1 MEQNIKKRVF
11 RLAWAL
17 IAVLVVVFGYWF
29 FFSSNGYCHKRKEAA
44 KMEYG
49 EKQLLWRKSENM
61 TEQEMLKDM
70 TLMANGDSV
79 LVCWVVNMPMAV
91 YRDFIYGAAQPKR
104 FTWAHTRYWYM
115 KSLSGGREWMRE
127 YTKDRS
133 SRASIFLDNVL
144 YLVQEDTLKD
154 YRKEKPLQIEVEQN
168 ALYPALGKPSD
179 EAFEK
184 WMREYK
190 SVFTFPQINNSKR
203 WVKIPFLE

>member
-1 MEQNIKKRVF
+1 MAAV
-11 RLAWAL
+11 L
-17 IAVLVVVFGYWF
+17 IAGLVVLLGYWF
-29 FFSSNGYCHKRKEAA
+29 FFSSNGYCHKKKEAA

-49 EKQLLWRKSENM
+49 EKQLLWRKSEKM

-70 TLMANGDSV
+70 TLMANGDTV
-79 LVCWVVNMPMAV
+79 LVCLVVNMPIAV
-91 YRDFIYGAAQPKR
+91 YRDFIHGAAQPKR

-127 YTKDRS
+127 YTKDIS
-133 SRASIFLDNVL
+133 YRASIFLDNGL

-154 YRKEKPLQIEVEQN
+154 YRKEKPLQIEVKQN

-184 WMREYK
+184 WMRKYK
-190 SVFTFPQINNSKR
+190 SVFTFPKINNSKR

>member
-1 MEQNIKKRVF
+1 MEKNIRKREC
-11 RLAWAL
+11 RLAAVL
-17 IAVLVVVFGYWF
+17 IAGLVVLLGYWF
-29 FFSSNGYCHKRKEAA
+29 FFSSNGYCHKKKEAA
-44 KMEYG
+44 KMEYS
-49 EKQLLWRKSENM
+49 EKQLLWRKSEKM

-70 TLMANGDSV
+70 TLMVNGDSV
-79 LVCWVVNMPMAV
+79 LVCWVVNMPIAV
-91 YRDFIYGAAQPKR
+91 YRDFIHGAAQPKR
-104 FTWAHTRYWYM
+104 FTWAYTRYWYM

-133 SRASIFLDNVL
+133 SRASIFLDNGR

-184 WMREYK
+184 WIREYK
-190 SVFTFPQINNSKR
+190 SGFAFPQINNSKR
-203 WVKIPFLE
+203 WIKIPFLE

>member
-1 MEQNIKKRVF
+1 MEQNIGKREC
-11 RLAWAL
+11 RLAAVL
-17 IAVLVVVFGYWF
+17 IAGLVVLLGYWF
-29 FFSSNGYCHKRKEAA
+29 FFSSNGYCHKKKEAA

-49 EKQLLWRKSENM
+49 EKQLLWRKSEKM

-79 LVCWVVNMPMAV
+79 LVCWVVNMPIAV
-91 YRDFIYGAAQPKR
+91 YRDFIHGAAQPKR
-104 FTWAHTRYWYM
+104 FTWAYTRYWYM

-127 YTKDRS
+127 NIKDKS
-133 SRASIFLDNVL
+133 YRASIFLDNGL

-154 YRKEKPLQIEVEQN
+154 YRKEKPLQIEVKQN

-184 WMREYK
+184 WIREYK
-190 SVFTFPQINNSKR
+190 SGFAFPQINNSKR
-203 WVKIPFLE
+203 WMKIPILE

>member
-1 MEQNIKKRVF
+1 MEKDIRKREC
-11 RLAWAL
+11 RLAAVL
-17 IAVLVVVFGYWF
+17 IAGLVVLLGYWF
-29 FFSSNGYCHKRKEAA
+29 FFSSNGYCHTRKEAA
-44 KMEYG
+44 KMEYS
-49 EKQLLWRKSENM
+49 EKQLLWRKSEKM

-79 LVCWVVNMPMAV
+79 LVCWVVNMPIAV
-91 YRDFIYGAAQPKR
+91 YRDFIHGAAQPKR
-104 FTWAHTRYWYM
+104 FTWAYTRYWYM

-127 YTKDRS
+127 YTKDKS
-133 SRASIFLDNVL
+133 YRASIFWDNGRN
-144 YLVQEDTLKD
+144 LVQEDTLKD
-154 YRKEKPLQIEVEQN
+154 YRKEKPLQIEVKQN

-190 SVFTFPQINNSKR
+190 SVFTFPKINNSKR

>member
-91 YRDFIYGAAQPKR
+91 YRDFIHGAAQPKR
-104 FTWAHTRYWYM
+104 FTWAYTRYWYM
-115 KSLSGGREWMRE
+115 KSLNGGREWMRE
-127 YTKDRS
+127 YAKDRS
-133 SRASIFLDNVL
+133 YRASIFWNNGR
-144 YLVQEDTLKD
+144 YLVQKDSTKD
-154 YRKEKPLQIEVEQN
+154 YRKEKPIQIEVEQN

-190 SVFTFPQINNSKR
+190 SVFTFPKINNSKR

>member
-17 IAVLVVVFGYWF
+17 IAVLAVVFGYWF
-29 FFSSNGYCHKRKEAA
+29 FFSSNGYCHTRKEAA
-44 KMEYG
+44 AMEYG
-49 EKQLLWRKSENM
+49 EKQLLWRKSEKM

-70 TLMANGDSV
+70 TLVANGDTV

-91 YRDFIYGAAQPKR
+91 YRDFIHGAAQPKR
-104 FTWAHTRYWYM
+104 FTWAYTRYWYM
-115 KSLSGGREWMRE
+115 KSVSGGREWMRE

-133 SRASIFLDNVL
+133 YKASIFWDNGL
-144 YLVQEDTLKD
+144 YLVQEDSLKD
-154 YRKEKPLQIEVEQN
+154 YRKEKPIQIEVEQN

-190 SVFTFPQINNSKR
+190 SVFTFPKISNSKR
-203 WVKIPFLE
+203 WVKVPFLE

>member
-17 IAVLVVVFGYWF
+17 IAVLAVVFGYWF
-29 FFSSNGYCHKRKEAA
+29 FFSSNGYCHTRKEAA
-44 KMEYG
+44 AMEYG
-49 EKQLLWRKSENM
+49 EKQLLWRKSEKM

-70 TLMANGDSV
+70 TLVANGDSV
-79 LVCWVVNMPMAV
+79 LVCWVVNMPMTV
-91 YRDFIYGAAQPKR
+91 YRDFIHGAAQPKR
-104 FTWAHTRYWYM
+104 FTWAYTRYWYM

-127 YTKDRS
+127 YAKDRS
-133 SRASIFLDNVL
+133 YKASIFWDNGL
-144 YLVQEDTLKD
+144 YLVQEDSLKD
-154 YRKEKPLQIEVEQN
+154 YRKEKPIQIEVEQN

-190 SVFTFPQINNSKR
+190 SVFTFPKINNSKR
-203 WVKIPFLE
+203 WVKMSFLE

>member
-1 MEQNIKKRVF
+1 MEKNIGKREC
-11 RLAWAL
+11 RLAAVL
-17 IAVLVVVFGYWF
+17 IAGLVVLLGYWF
-29 FFSSNGYCHKRKEAA
+29 FFSSNGYCHKKKEAA

-49 EKQLLWRKSENM
+49 EKQLLWRKSEKM

-79 LVCWVVNMPMAV
+79 LVCLVVNMPIAV
-91 YRDFIYGAAQPKR
+91 YRDFIHGAAQPKR
-104 FTWAHTRYWYM
+104 FTWANTRYWYM

-127 YTKDRS
+127 YTKDIS
-133 SRASIFLDNVL
+133 YRASIFLDNGL

-154 YRKEKPLQIEVEQN
+154 YRKEKPLQIEVKQN

-184 WMREYK
+184 WIREYK
-190 SVFTFPQINNSKR
+190 SGFAFPQINNSKR
-203 WVKIPFLE
+203 WIKIPFLE

>member
-1 MEQNIKKRVF
+1 MEQNIGKREC
-11 RLAWAL
+11 RLAAVL
-17 IAVLVVVFGYWF
+17 IAGLVVLLGYWF
-29 FFSSNGYCHKRKEAA
+29 FFSSNGYCHKKKEAA

-49 EKQLLWRKSENM
+49 EKQLLWRKSEKM

-70 TLMANGDSV
+70 TLMANGDSL
-79 LVCWVVNMPMAV
+79 LVCWVVNMPIAV
-91 YRDFIYGAAQPKR
+91 YRDFIHGAAQPKR
-104 FTWAHTRYWYM
+104 FTWAYTRYWYM

-133 SRASIFLDNVL
+133 YRASTFLDNGL

-154 YRKEKPLQIEVEQN
+154 YRKETPLQIEVKQN

-184 WMREYK
+184 WIREYK
-190 SVFTFPQINNSKR
+190 SGFAFPQINNSNR
-203 WVKIPFLE
+203 WIKIPFLE

>member
-1 MEQNIKKRVF
+1 MEQNIGKREC
-11 RLAWAL
+11 RLAAVL
-17 IAVLVVVFGYWF
+17 IAGLVVLLGYWF
-29 FFSSNGYCHKRKEAA
+29 FFSSNGYCHKKKEAA

-49 EKQLLWRKSENM
+49 EKQLLWRKSEKM

-70 TLMANGDSV
+70 TLMANGDSL
-79 LVCWVVNMPMAV
+79 LVCWVVNMPIAV
-91 YRDFIYGAAQPKR
+91 YRDFIHGAAQPKR
-104 FTWAHTRYWYM
+104 FTWAYTRYWYM

-133 SRASIFLDNVL
+133 YRASTFLDNGL

-154 YRKEKPLQIEVEQN
+154 YRKEKPLQIEVKQN

-184 WMREYK
+184 WMRDK
-190 SVFTFPQINNSKR
+190 SVFTFPKINNSKR
-203 WVKIPFLE
+203 WVKMPFLE

>member
-1 MEQNIKKRVF
+1 MEKNIRKRVC
-11 RLAWAL
+11 RLAAVL
-17 IAVLVVVFGYWF
+17 IAGLVVLLGYWF
-29 FFSSNGYCHKRKEAA
+29 FFSSNGYCHKKKEAA

-91 YRDFIYGAAQPKR
+91 YRDFIHGAAQPKR
-104 FTWAHTRYWYM
+104 FTWAYTRYWYM
-115 KSLSGGREWMRE
+115 KSLNGGREWMRE
-127 YTKDRS
+127 YAKDRS
-133 SRASIFLDNVL
+133 YRASIFWNNGR
-144 YLVQEDTLKD
+144 YLVQKDSTKD

-190 SVFTFPQINNSKR
+190 SVFTFPKINNSKR

>member
-1 MEQNIKKRVF
+1 MEKNIRKRVCG
-11 RLAWAL
+11 LA
-17 IAVLVVVFGYWF
+17 AVLSAGLVVLLGYWF
-29 FFSSNGYCHKRKEAA
+29 FFSSNGYCHKKKEAA

-49 EKQLLWRKSENM
+49 EKQLLWRKSEKM
-61 TEQEMLKDM
+61 TEQEMLKDI
-70 TLMANGDSV
+70 TLMANGDTV
-79 LVCWVVNMPMAV
+79 LVCWVVNMPIAV
-91 YRDFIYGAAQPKR
+91 YRDFIHGAAQPKR
-104 FTWAHTRYWYM
+104 FSWAHTRYWYM

-133 SRASIFLDNVL
+133 SRASIFLDNGL

>member
-1 MEQNIKKRVF
+1 MEKDIRKREC
-11 RLAWAL
+11 RLAAVL
-17 IAVLVVVFGYWF
+17 IAGLVVLLGYWF
-29 FFSSNGYCHKRKEAA
+29 FFSSNGYCHKKKEAA

-49 EKQLLWRKSENM
+49 EKQLLWRKSEKM

-70 TLMANGDSV
+70 TLMANGDSL
-79 LVCWVVNMPMAV
+79 LVCWVVNMPIAV
-91 YRDFIYGAAQPKR
+91 YRDFIHGAAQPKR
-104 FTWAHTRYWYM
+104 FTWAYTRYWYM
-115 KSLSGGREWMRE
+115 KSLSNGREWMQE
-127 YTKDRS
+127 YAKDRS
-133 SRASIFLDNVL
+133 YRASIFLDNGL

-190 SVFTFPQINNSKR
+190 SVFTFPKINNSKR